1 MSADT
6 RSSLRLTPQIILGLC
21 IVTIG
26 VALTLDNL
34 GWVETHHLL
43 RFWPMAI
50 VLVGLAKFLQAEDNS
65 GRVFGGILMFVG
77 VALLGDVLNIFELWA
92 WWPVA
97 MILLGVVMI
106 SRAFRG
112 TPAHAATIAGGV
124 AGGAAGSTSDGVIS
138 ELAFWS
144 GVQRRVASPVF
155 RRADLTAIMG
165 GIEFDLRHASLSG
178 GEAVIDVFA
187 MWGGI
192 EIIVPPDWAVSN
204 QVVPVMGGAED
215 KSTGTQASTNRLTI
229 RGVAIM
235 GGVEIKT

>member
-6 RSSLRLTPQIILGLC
+6 RAGFRLTPQIILGLC
-21 IVTIG
+21 IIGFG

-34 GWVETHHLL
+34 HLAETRHLW
-43 RFWPMAI
+43 RYWPIAI
-50 VLVGLAKFLQAEDNS
+50 VLLGVTKFFQSDTTS
-65 GRVFGGILMFVG
+65 GRVFAGVVTFIG
-77 VALLGDVLNIFELWA
+77 VALLGDWLDIFKLWN

-97 MILLGVVMI
+97 MIALGVVMV
-106 SRAFRG
+106 SRAFG
-112 TPAHAATIAGGV
+112 GKPVHAATLAGGM
-124 AGGAAGSTSDGVIS
+124 ASGATGSTAEGTMS
-138 ELAFWS
+138 EFAFWS
-144 GVQRRVASPVF
+144 GVQRRVASPAF

-165 GIEFDLRHASLSG
+165 GIEFDLRNASLAG

-192 EIIVPPDWAVSN
+192 EITVPPDWAVSN
-204 QVVPVMGGAED
+204 HIVPFMGGSED
-215 KSTGTQASTNRLTI
+215 KSTGTQASQNRLII